1 MEVPMKT
8 GAKVKRYRRGN
19 GLSQVELAE
28 ASGVAQ
34 STIAQIENGNIE
46 EPRPRTLVKLA
57 EVLGVTPMDLLDD
70 LAEQ

>member
-1 MEVPMKT
+1 MLMAVKT
-8 GAKVKRYRRGN
+8 GEKVKRYRRGN
-19 GLSQVELAE
+19 GLTQVELAV

-34 STIAQIENGNIE
+34 STIAEIERGAIK

-70 LAEQ
+70 LEG